1 MNKLFTG
8 LTCLCLLFSLTG
20 CQIFSPSGSTSADKK
35 VTIDQDVDIALQ
47 KLYASTPKARTLA
60 KYAKGI
66 LVFPGLVKAGFIGG
80 GQYGTGALRVNGRTR
95 GYYNIAGLSYG
106 LQAGVQSQDYAMFF
120 MTQSALDYLKQSKGW
135 ELGFGPSIVVVDK
148 GVANSLTTTT
158 AKSDVYAFINSQK
171 GLMAGLGLNGIKI
184 TPINP

>member
-1 MNKLFTG
+1 MNKSFTG
-8 LTCLCLLFSLTG
+8 LACLCLLLSLTG
-20 CQIFSPSGSTSADKK
+20 CQIFNPFGSNSADKQ

-47 KLYASTPKARTLA
+47 KLYASTPKARALA
-60 KYAKGI
+60 KNAKGI
-66 LVFPGLVKAGFIGG
+66 LMFPGVVRAGFIGG
-80 GQYGTGALRVNGRTR
+80 GKYGEGALRVNGSTR

-106 LQAGVQSQDYAMFF
+106 LQAGVQSYDYAMFF
-120 MTQSALDYLKQSKGW
+120 MTQNALDYLKESQGW

-184 TPINP
+184 TPLKP